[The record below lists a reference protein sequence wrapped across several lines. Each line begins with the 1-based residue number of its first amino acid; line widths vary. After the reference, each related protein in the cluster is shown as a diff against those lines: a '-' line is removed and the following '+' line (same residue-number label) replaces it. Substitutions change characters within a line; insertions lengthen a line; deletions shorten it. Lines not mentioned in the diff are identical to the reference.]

1 MMWSYY
7 GGKSKLIDHY
17 PPPKEGLIIEPFAGS
32 ARYALKY
39 WDRDVLLVD
48 KFDKIVKIW
57 QYLINAT
64 REDILSLPNIDN
76 GLKDSV
82 DNYNIID
89 EEKWLIGFNICR
101 GSASPRKSCGS
112 FNNWKN
118 DKIKIANNIY
128 KIKHWKIQEGSYD
141 DIENHQAAWYVDPP
155 YQFGGE
161 HYRHSNKKIDFN
173 HLGEWCKSRNGQ
185 TIVCENTK
193 ADWLPFKPMIQFS
206 GSVHTTVEAI
216 WSNQPTAF
224 DNEQMTMF

>member
-89 EEKWLIGFNICR
+89 EEKWLIGFNINS
-101 GSASPRKSCGS
+101 GSASPKNLVVVSIIGKTKKLKLQIIFIKSNIGKFKKGLMMILKTTKPLGMLTHLINLEVNITDIQIKKLILIILENGAS
-112 FNNWKN
+112 QEM
-118 DKIKIANNIY
+118 DK
-128 KIKHWKIQEGSYD
+128 
-141 DIENHQAAWYVDPP
+141 
-155 YQFGGE
+155 
-161 HYRHSNKKIDFN
+161 R
-173 HLGEWCKSRNGQ
+173 
-185 TIVCENTK
+185 
-193 ADWLPFKPMIQFS
+193 
-206 GSVHTTVEAI
+206 
-216 WSNQPTAF
+216 
-224 DNEQMTMF
+224 